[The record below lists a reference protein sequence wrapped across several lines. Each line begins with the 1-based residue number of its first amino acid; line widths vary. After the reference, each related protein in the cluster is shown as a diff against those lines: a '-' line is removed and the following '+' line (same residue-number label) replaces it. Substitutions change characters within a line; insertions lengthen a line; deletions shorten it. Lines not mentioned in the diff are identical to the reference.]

1 MNGTNKQLGRARRA
15 RRTRI
20 AMHGTQLKPRLS
32 VSRSLKHI
40 YVQLI
45 NDDKRVTIASASDME
60 IKSKAAPIEIAK
72 EVGKLIGEKAK
83 AAGVETVVFD
93 RGSFRYHG
101 RVASLADGAREAGL
115 KF

>member
-1 MNGTNKQLGRARRA
+1 MNGLKKQLSRARRA
-15 RRTRI
+15 HRTRI
-20 AMHGTQLKPRLS
+20 AMHGTELKPRLS

-45 NDDKRVTIASASDME
+45 NDDKGITIASSSDMDM
-60 IKSKAAPIEIAK
+60 KSDASPIEVAK
-72 EVGKLIGEKAK
+72 EVGMMIAKKAI

-101 RVASLADGAREAGL
+101 RVASLAEGARAGGL

>member
-1 MNGTNKQLGRARRA
+1 MNALKKQLGRARRA
-15 RRTRI
+15 HRTRI
-20 AMHGTQLKPRLS
+20 SMHGTELKPRLS

-40 YVQLI
+40 YAQLI
-45 NDDKRVTIASASDME
+45 NDDKGVTIASASDLE
-60 IKSKAAPIEIAK
+60 VKSDARPLDVAK
-72 EVGKLIGEKAK
+72 EVGMIIAK
-83 AAGVETVVFD
+83 KGIAAGVETVVFD

>member
-1 MNGTNKQLGRARRA
+1 MNGLKKQLSRARRA
-15 RRTRI
+15 HRTRI
-20 AMHGTQLKPRLS
+20 AMHGTELKPRLS
-32 VSRSLKHI
+32 VSRSSKHI

-45 NDDKRVTIASASDME
+45 NDDKGVTIASASDME
-60 IKSKAAPIEIAK
+60 VKSDVSPVEIAK
-72 EVGKLIGEKAK
+72 EVGMMIAKKAI

-101 RVASLADGAREAGL
+101 RVASLAEGARAGGL